1 MGMDVSRVATRIWFV
16 NGNVRD
22 QAPVGEFGLGILAY
36 ERDVLVQGQLER
48 EGYVI
53 GNAELRV
60 FTFFLLFHGVPE
72 LFPIA
77 RPIRRIFGDDHGDIE
92 DVPPAGE
99 IVNLA
104 IPVIIQALSGG
115 IGGGTNDLLAIASA
129 DNGMGAQVILRHALT
144 GIRYLQFRVWCTA
157 AFRAPVLSF
166 SGLLHRT
173 IPESVLAIFGFGAV

>member
-1 MGMDVSRVATRIWFV
+1 MGMDVSGVATRVWSV

-22 QAPVGEFGLGILAY
+22 QATVGEFGLCILAY

-48 EGYVI
+48 EGYVV
-53 GNAELRV
+53 GDGELRV
-60 FTFFLLFHGVPE
+60 FAFFLLFHGVPE
-72 LFPIA
+72 FFTIE
-77 RPIRRIFGDDHGDIE
+77 RPIRRIFGYDHGDIE
-92 DVPPAGE
+92 DVPAPGE
-99 IVNLA
+99 VVDLA
-104 IPVIIQALSGG
+104 VSVVPEALSGG